1 MRIKINVDEKYDDI
15 EIIVNSNKLDG
26 EIDRIIASLR
36 MLEQKMT
43 GMRDGQTYILD
54 AKQILYIDTV
64 SKKTFIYTAKHVYE
78 TPLRLYEIEEKL
90 GIYDFIR
97 VGKSCILNF
106 NMIKALKADLDGR
119 LLVTMENNEQLVVSR
134 QYAIEIK
141 KKLGGMGR

>member
-1 MRIKINVDEKYDDI
+1 MKIKINIDEKYDDM
-15 EIIVNSNKLDG
+15 EIIINSNKLDG
-26 EIDRIIASLR
+26 EIDRVIASLR
-36 MLEQKMT
+36 ILEQKLT

-64 SKKTFIYTAKHVYE
+64 NKKTFIYSAKHVYE
-78 TPLRLYEIEEKL
+78 TPLKLYEIEEKL
-90 GIYDFIR
+90 GSYDFIR

-134 QYAIEIK
+134 QYAVAIK